1 MKYPLTFLQE
11 SRLICEEHMW
21 NMGRHM
27 APFFVAGTHLLEG
40 MLNVAALEQSL
51 NLVIDRHAG
60 LRAAFIP
67 TGGLSSLE
75 RKIKISNLM
84 DTYPIDSDLYAQYIV
99 DRAPLQI
106 KVHFIESLDAEEQG
120 EHGRDN

>member
-27 APFFVAGTHLLEG
+27 APFFVAATHLLEG
-40 MLNVAALEQSL
+40 TLNIAALEQSL

-60 LRAAFIP
+60 LRAGFMPSGGFIFFR
-67 TGGLSSLE
+67 TINTSL
-75 RKIKISNLM
+75 
-84 DTYPIDSDLYAQYIV
+84 
-99 DRAPLQI
+99 
-106 KVHFIESLDAEEQG
+106 FSLP
-120 EHGRDN
+120 R